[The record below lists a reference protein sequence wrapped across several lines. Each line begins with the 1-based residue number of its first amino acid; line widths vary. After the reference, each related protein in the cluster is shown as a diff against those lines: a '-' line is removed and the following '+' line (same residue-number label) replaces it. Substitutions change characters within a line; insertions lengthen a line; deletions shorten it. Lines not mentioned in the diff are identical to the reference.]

1 MKKLVLLLF
10 MLPFAAN
17 AGVDNAWGVNQ
28 EKLDIYRASHPRY
41 NFPANI
47 SDLIEAQ
54 SKQVL
59 EYFYDNYRFDDY
71 KYDEIA
77 DQVWDI
83 FIHMSIADTEAA
95 INNCIA
101 KYYEFNEYNT
111 KSVIQPKFYAPLG
124 SIDTVKM
131 INGIKPDNV
140 PKMLECMY
148 AIKY

>member
-1 MKKLVLLLF
+1 MKKLVLILCLLSF
-10 MLPFAAN
+10 TAN

-28 EKLDIYRASHPRY
+28 EKLNIYRASHPRY
-41 NFPANI
+41 NFPADI

-54 SKQVL
+54 SKQIL

-83 FIHMSIADTEAA
+83 FIHMSIADTEAT

-101 KYYEFNEYNT
+101 KYYEFNEYGT
-111 KSVIQPKFYAPLG
+111 QGTVQPQFYAPFG
-124 SIDTVKM
+124 SMASIHLL
-131 INGIKPDNV
+131 NGMKPDNV
-140 PKMLECMY
+140 PKMLKCLY